1 MPTKDDIGN
10 RGEAIFKVRITDPY
24 GPGGNPLFRP
34 YPLGDKFPT
43 LDFLVELV
51 GLPMGR
57 EAYFFAQVKTT
68 RQGFTKKQPIRL
80 RIKVSQNDINRM
92 LIYPGPTYA
101 IAIDE
106 RKGHEM
112 AYIASVNGTAMRRL
126 QGMPPTYP
134 LNSPNMQALWNE
146 VAAYWMSRQM
156 ILNTSAF
163 TI

>member
-24 GPGGNPLFRP
+24 GPGGNPLFRA
-34 YPLGDKFPT
+34 YSLGDKFPT

-51 GLPMGR
+51 GLPAGKVG
-57 EAYFFAQVKTT
+57 YFFAQVKAT
-68 RQGFTKKQPIRL
+68 RQGFTKKPPVRL
-80 RIKVSQNDINRM
+80 RVKVSQRDINRM
-92 LIYPGPTYA
+92 LIYPGPTYV

-106 RKGHEM
+106 RKGHEL
-112 AYIASVNGTAMRRL
+112 AYIASVNGTAMGTL

-134 LNSPNMQALWNE
+134 LDAANMQTLWNE
-146 VAAYWMSRQM
+146 VDTYWTNKQM
-156 ILNTSAF
+156 ILKNSSF